1 MVFNTS
7 CFYIYNNKYATMI
20 KFRQHPAAD
29 MNRKQTTDDLYPTLA
44 EAHPIPSSLVQSKAD

>member
-1 MVFNTS
+1 
-7 CFYIYNNKYATMI
+7 MI